1 MSTYNY
7 KNFYTIFPK
16 IQNKTGDLSDFAD
29 KSPLL
34 LYSSEFS
41 EKDTNVSD

>member
-1 MSTYNY
+1 MSTFNY

-29 KSPLL
+29 KSPFC
-34 LYSSEFS
+34 LYFS
-41 EKDTNVSD
+41 ELL